1 MESSFVEVYVS
12 IVAKIELLVN
22 LLWAFEKFNKYVN

>member
-1 MESSFVEVYVS
+1 MENSFVEVYVS

-22 LLWAFEKFNKYVN
+22 LLYDFGKI